1 MDRTRTDRHVPG
13 SSTHEDSVFRR
24 RWWILAV
31 MVICLLV
38 VILDNTILNVALK
51 TIQADLD
58 ASQSAMQWAVDS
70 YAVVFAGLL
79 IVWGVT
85 GDRVGRKRTLVIGMI
100 LFGVTSALCST
111 ADSSTELI
119 VYRALMGIGAAAV
132 QPQTLSIIQ
141 NVFEPEERSRAIGIW
156 AAASGIAIA
165 LGPITGGALLEFFW
179 WGSVFLVNVPIVI
192 VGVVLIVVLVPE
204 SKDPN
209 PGKIDPFGVILSIV
223 ALVVL
228 VFGIIEG
235 GNTNDWLQW
244 RSLGAIVLGVVLL
257 TLFVVLE
264 RRSSHPTIDV
274 TLFKNRQFSAGTISI
289 ALVFFSLMGATFYLA
304 YYLQAIR
311 GYTPL
316 AAGVALIA
324 VAAGVMISASQA
336 TRLADRFGARYVA
349 GFGLTLFAF
358 AMLSY
363 GLVGE
368 TTPQWV
374 VEVQMFFLGSG
385 MGLTMT
391 PATNAIMGAVPRD
404 KAGAGSA
411 VNNTVRQVAGAL
423 GVAVLGSLLA
433 VAFRGD
439 LGADTP
445 ATLASSLDQP
455 AAVISQLPP
464 DAQVTSLV
472 SPDASESIGGALE
485 FAGRSA
491 EALQTRASLPEAAQ
505 VPDDVKAQQQQKAET
520 ELTSFVAES
529 KSAFV
534 HGMHVASVAAAGS
547 AFLGAIAAFTL
558 LPGRLRIGD
567 ESEAEG
573 AAERGR

>member
-1 MDRTRTDRHVPG
+1 MDRTELSTDA
-13 SSTHEDSVFRR
+13 DAVFRR
-24 RWWILAV
+24 RWLILAV
-31 MVICLLV
+31 MVVCLLV

-51 TIQADLD
+51 TIQSDLD

-85 GDRVGRKRTLVIGMI
+85 GDRIGRKRTLVIGMV
-100 LFGVTSALCST
+100 LFGITSALCST
-111 ADSSTELI
+111 ADSATELI

-141 NVFEPEERSRAIGIW
+141 NVFEPDERPKAIGIW

-192 VGVVLIVVLVPE
+192 IGVALIVVLVPE

-209 PGKIDPFGVILSIV
+209 PGKIDPFGVVLSIV
-223 ALVVL
+223 ALVTL

-235 GNTNDWLQW
+235 GNTNDWFQW
-244 RSLGAIVLGVVLL
+244 RSLGAIVLGLILL

-264 RRSSHPTIDV
+264 RRSAHPTIDV

-336 TRLADRFGARYVA
+336 AKLSDRFGARYVA
-349 GFGLTLFAF
+349 GSGLTLFAL

-374 VEVQMFFLGSG
+374 VEVQMFVLGSG

-433 VAFRGD
+433 VAFRAD
-439 LGADTP
+439 LGAATP
-445 ATLASSLDQP
+445 NDVASALDQP
-455 AAVISQLPP
+455 SQIVSQLPTEV
-464 DAQVTSLV
+464 QVTPLV
-472 SPDASESIGGALE
+472 SADASESIGGALE

-491 EALQTRASLPEAAQ
+491 EALTARAALPQADRIPA
-505 VPDDVKAQQQQKAET
+505 DVMAEQKQNAEET
-520 ELTSFVAES
+520 LTTFVAES
-529 KSAFV
+529 KAAFV
-534 HGMHVASVAAAGS
+534 HGMHVSSVAAAGS

-558 LPGRLRIGD
+558 LPGRLRVED
-567 ESEAEG
+567 EVEISV
-573 AAERGR
+573 

>member
-1 MDRTRTDRHVPG
+1 MERTDIPTDADTVYG
-13 SSTHEDSVFRR
+13 R
-24 RWWILAV
+24 RWFVLAV
-31 MVICLLV
+31 MVVCLLV

-85 GDRVGRKRTLVIGMI
+85 GDRIGRKRTLFVGMV
-100 LFGVTSALCST
+100 LFGITSALCST
-111 ADSSTELI
+111 ADTATELI

-141 NVFEPEERSRAIGIW
+141 NVFEPEERPKAIGIW

-192 VGVVLIVVLVPE
+192 IGVVLIFLLVPE

-209 PGKIDPFGVILSIV
+209 PGKIDPFGVVLSIV

-244 RSLGAIVLGVVLL
+244 RSLGAIVLGLILL
-257 TLFVVLE
+257 TLFVILE

-324 VAAGVMISASQA
+324 VAAGVMIAASQA
-336 TRLADRFGARYVA
+336 ARLSEKLGARYVA
-349 GFGLTLFAF
+349 GSGLTLFALS
-358 AMLSY
+358 MLSY

-368 TTPQWV
+368 STPQWI
-374 VEVQMFFLGSG
+374 VEVQMFALGSG

-433 VAFRGD
+433 MSFRAD
-439 LGADTP
+439 LGAGTP
-445 ATLASSLDQP
+445 EKVAAALDQP
-455 AAVISQLPP
+455 SQIVSQLPAEVRITP
-464 DAQVTSLV
+464 LATA
-472 SPDASESIGGALE
+472 DASESIGGALE
-485 FAGRSA
+485 FVGRSA
-491 EALQTRASLPEAAQ
+491 EALQARAALPQASQIPADVLAKQKQNAEA
-505 VPDDVKAQQQQKAET
+505 T
-520 ELTSFVAES
+520 LTTFVADA
-529 KSAFV
+529 KSAFI
-534 HGMHVASVAAAGS
+534 HGMHVSSVAAAGS

-558 LPGRLRIGD
+558 LPGRLEVED
-567 ESEAEG
+567 DTHMLM
-573 AAERGR
+573 

>member
-1 MDRTRTDRHVPG
+1 MDRTQTEL
-13 SSTHEDSVFRR
+13 STQSDIIFRR
-24 RWWILAV
+24 RWLILAV

-51 TIQADLD
+51 TIQSDLD

-79 IVWGVT
+79 ILWGVT
-85 GDRVGRKRTLVIGMI
+85 GDRIGRKRTLVIGMV

-111 ADSSTELI
+111 ADSATELI

-141 NVFEPEERSRAIGIW
+141 NVFEPDERPKAIGIW

-165 LGPITGGALLEFFW
+165 LGPISGGALLEFFW

-192 VGVVLIVVLVPE
+192 VGVALIFVLVPE
-204 SKDPN
+204 SKDPH
-209 PGKIDPFGVILSIV
+209 PGKIDPFGVLLSIV

-235 GNTNDWLQW
+235 GNTNDWTQW
-244 RSLGAIVLGVVLL
+244 RSLGAIVLGLALL

-336 TRLADRFGARYVA
+336 ARLSDRFGARYVA
-349 GFGLTLFAF
+349 GSGLTLFALS
-358 AMLSY
+358 MLSY

-368 TTPQWV
+368 TTPQWI
-374 VEVQMFFLGSG
+374 VEVQMFALGSG

-433 VAFRGD
+433 VAFRAD
-439 LGADTP
+439 LGAGTP
-445 ATLASSLDQP
+445 EQVASSLDQP
-455 AAVISQLPP
+455 SNIVAQLPS
-464 DAQVTSLV
+464 DVQVTPLV
-472 SPDASESIGGALE
+472 TADASESIGGALE

-491 EALQTRASLPEAAQ
+491 SALQARAALPQADQIPADVLADQKAKAEAA
-505 VPDDVKAQQQQKAET
+505 
-520 ELTSFVAES
+520 LTGFVADS
-529 KSAFV
+529 KDAFV
-534 HGMHVASVAAAGS
+534 HGMHVSSVAAAGS

-558 LPGRLRIGD
+558 LPGRLRIED
-567 ESEAEG
+567 DAEG
-573 AAERGR
+573 VVR

>member
-1 MDRTRTDRHVPG
+1 MDRTDFSTDA
-13 SSTHEDSVFRR
+13 DAVFRR
-24 RWWILAV
+24 RWLILAV
-31 MVICLLV
+31 MVVCLLV

-51 TIQADLD
+51 TIQSDLD

-85 GDRVGRKRTLVIGMI
+85 GDRIGRKRTLVIGMV
-100 LFGVTSALCST
+100 LFGITSALCST
-111 ADSSTELI
+111 ADSATELI

-141 NVFEPEERSRAIGIW
+141 NVFEPDERPKAIGIW

-192 VGVVLIVVLVPE
+192 IGVALIFVLVPE

-244 RSLGAIVLGVVLL
+244 RSLGAIVLGAILL

-264 RRSSHPTIDV
+264 RRSVHPTIDV

-336 TRLADRFGARYVA
+336 AKLSDRFGARYVA
-349 GFGLTLFAF
+349 GSGLTLFAL

-368 TTPQWV
+368 TTPQWI
-374 VEVQMFFLGSG
+374 VEVQMFVLGSG

-433 VAFRGD
+433 VAFRAD
-439 LGADTP
+439 LGATTP
-445 ATLASSLDQP
+445 SDVASALDQP
-455 AAVISQLPP
+455 SQIVSQLPTEV
-464 DAQVTSLV
+464 QVTPLATA
-472 SPDASESIGGALE
+472 DASESIGGALD

-491 EALQTRASLPEAAQ
+491 EALTARAALPQAGGIPA
-505 VPDDVKAQQQQKAET
+505 DVMAEQKQNAEET
-520 ELTSFVAES
+520 LTTFVAES
-529 KSAFV
+529 KAAFV
-534 HGMHVASVAAAGS
+534 HGMHVSSVAAAGS

-558 LPGRLRIGD
+558 LPGRLRVED
-567 ESEAEG
+567 EAEVSV
-573 AAERGR
+573 

>member
-1 MDRTRTDRHVPG
+1 MDRTELSTDA
-13 SSTHEDSVFRR
+13 DAVFRR
-24 RWWILAV
+24 RWLILAV
-31 MVICLLV
+31 MVVCPLV

-51 TIQADLD
+51 TIQSDLD

-85 GDRVGRKRTLVIGMI
+85 GDRIGRKRTLVIGMV
-100 LFGVTSALCST
+100 LFGITSALCST
-111 ADSSTELI
+111 ADSATELI

-141 NVFEPEERSRAIGIW
+141 NVFEPDERPKAIGIW

-192 VGVVLIVVLVPE
+192 IGVALIVVLVPE

-209 PGKIDPFGVILSIV
+209 PGKIDPFGVVLSIV
-223 ALVVL
+223 ALVTL

-235 GNTNDWLQW
+235 GNTNDWFQW
-244 RSLGAIVLGVVLL
+244 RSLGAIVLGLILL

-264 RRSSHPTIDV
+264 RRSAHPTIDV

-336 TRLADRFGARYVA
+336 AKLSDRFGARYVA
-349 GFGLTLFAF
+349 GSGLTLFAL

-374 VEVQMFFLGSG
+374 VEVQMFVLGSG

-433 VAFRGD
+433 VAFRAD
-439 LGADTP
+439 LGAATP
-445 ATLASSLDQP
+445 NDVASALDQP
-455 AAVISQLPP
+455 SQIVSQLPTEV
-464 DAQVTSLV
+464 QVTPLV
-472 SPDASESIGGALE
+472 SADASESIGGALE

-491 EALQTRASLPEAAQ
+491 EALTARAALPQADRIPA
-505 VPDDVKAQQQQKAET
+505 DVMAEQKQNAEET
-520 ELTSFVAES
+520 LTTFVAES
-529 KSAFV
+529 KAAFV
-534 HGMHVASVAAAGS
+534 HGMHVSSVAAAGS

-558 LPGRLRIGD
+558 LPGRLRVED
-567 ESEAEG
+567 EVEISV
-573 AAERGR
+573 

>member
-1 MDRTRTDRHVPG
+1 P
-13 SSTHEDSVFRR
+13 
-24 RWWILAV
+24 
-31 MVICLLV
+31 
-38 VILDNTILNVALK
+38 K
-51 TIQADLD
+51 
-58 ASQSAMQWAVDS
+58 
-70 YAVVFAGLL
+70 
-79 IVWGVT
+79 
-85 GDRVGRKRTLVIGMI
+85 
-100 LFGVTSALCST
+100 
-111 ADSSTELI
+111 
-119 VYRALMGIGAAAV
+119 
-132 QPQTLSIIQ
+132 
-141 NVFEPEERSRAIGIW
+141 AIGIW

-192 VGVVLIVVLVPE
+192 IGVALIVVLVPE

-209 PGKIDPFGVILSIV
+209 PGKIEPFGVILSIV
-223 ALVVL
+223 ALVTL

-235 GNTNDWLQW
+235 GNTNDWFQW
-244 RSLGAIVLGVVLL
+244 RSLGAIVLGLTLL
-257 TLFVVLE
+257 TLFIVLE
-264 RRSSHPTIDV
+264 RRSAHPTIDV

-336 TRLADRFGARYVA
+336 AKLSDRFGARYVA
-349 GFGLTLFAF
+349 GSGLTLFAL

-374 VEVQMFFLGSG
+374 VEVLMFVLGSG

-433 VAFRGD
+433 VAFRAD
-439 LGADTP
+439 LGAATP
-445 ATLASSLDQP
+445 NDVASALDQP
-455 AAVISQLPP
+455 SQIVSQLPIEV
-464 DAQVTSLV
+464 QVTPLV
-472 SPDASESIGGALE
+472 SADASESIGGALE

-491 EALQTRASLPEAAQ
+491 EALTARAALPQADRIPA
-505 VPDDVKAQQQQKAET
+505 DVMAEQKQNAEET
-520 ELTSFVAES
+520 LTTFVAES
-529 KSAFV
+529 KAAFV
-534 HGMHVASVAAAGS
+534 HGMHVSSVAAAGS

-558 LPGRLRIGD
+558 LPGRLRVED
-567 ESEAEG
+567 EIEVSV
-573 AAERGR
+573 

>member
-1 MDRTRTDRHVPG
+1 MARTDTDRDA
-13 SSTHEDSVFRR
+13 SRNSTRDDALFRR
-24 RWWILAV
+24 RWLILAV

-79 IVWGVT
+79 ILWGVT
-85 GDRVGRKRTLVIGMI
+85 GDRIGRKRTLIVGMVA
-100 LFGVTSALCST
+100 FGVTSALCST
-111 ADSSTELI
+111 ADTSTELI

-141 NVFEPEERSRAIGIW
+141 NVFEPDERPRAIGIW

-179 WGSVFLVNVPIVI
+179 WGSVFLINVPIVI
-192 VGVVLIVVLVPE
+192 VGVALIFVLVPE
-204 SKDPN
+204 SKDPH
-209 PGKIDPFGVILSIV
+209 PGRIDPFGVVLSIV

-235 GNTNDWLQW
+235 GNTNDWVQW

-257 TLFVVLE
+257 ALFVVLE
-264 RRSSHPTIDV
+264 KRSSHPTIDV
-274 TLFKNRQFSAGTISI
+274 TLFRNRQFSAGTISI

-324 VAAGVMISASQA
+324 VALGVMISASQA
-336 TRLADRFGARYVA
+336 ARLSDRFGARYVA
-349 GFGLTLFAF
+349 GCGLVLFSL

-363 GLVGE
+363 ALVGE
-368 TTPQWV
+368 TTPQWI
-374 VEVQMFFLGSG
+374 VEAQMFVLGTG

-391 PATNAIMGAVPRD
+391 PATNAIMGAVPRE
-404 KAGAGSA
+404 KAGAGAA

-423 GVAVLGSLLA
+423 GVAILGSLLA

-439 LGADTP
+439 LGADAP
-445 ATLASSLDQP
+445 ATLATNLDRP
-455 AAVISQLPP
+455 AAVVSQLPS
-464 DAQVTSLV
+464 DAQVSPLVTS
-472 SPDASESIGGALE
+472 DASESIGGALE
-485 FAGRSA
+485 FAGRAAS
-491 EALQTRASLPEAAQ
+491 ALQTRGSLPQATQ
-505 VPDDVKAQQQQKAET
+505 VPENVRAEQKQKAEV
-520 ELTSFVAES
+520 EITSFVAES

-534 HGMHVASVAAAGS
+534 HGMHVASIAAAAS
-547 AFLGAIAAFTL
+547 AFLGAVAAFTL
-558 LPGRLRIGD
+558 LPGRIEIDDD
-567 ESEAEG
+567 EPAPPVV
-573 AAERGR
+573 

>member
-1 MDRTRTDRHVPG
+1 MEPTEFSTDA
-13 SSTHEDSVFRR
+13 EAVFRR
-24 RWWILAV
+24 RWLILAV
-31 MVICLLV
+31 MVVCLLV

-51 TIQADLD
+51 TIQSDLD

-85 GDRVGRKRTLVIGMI
+85 GDRIGRKRTLVIGMV
-100 LFGVTSALCST
+100 LFGITSALCST
-111 ADSSTELI
+111 ADSATELI

-141 NVFEPEERSRAIGIW
+141 NVFEPDERPKAIGIW

-165 LGPITGGALLEFFW
+165 LGPITGGTLLEFFW

-192 VGVVLIVVLVPE
+192 IGVALIFWLVPE

-244 RSLGAIVLGVVLL
+244 RSLGAIVLGTILL

-264 RRSSHPTIDV
+264 RRSAHPTIDV

-336 TRLADRFGARYVA
+336 AKLSDRFGARYVA
-349 GFGLTLFAF
+349 GSGLTLFAL

-368 TTPQWV
+368 TTPQWI
-374 VEVQMFFLGSG
+374 VEVQMFVLGSG

-433 VAFRGD
+433 VAFRAD
-439 LGADTP
+439 LGATTP
-445 ATLASSLDQP
+445 SDVASALDQP
-455 AAVISQLPP
+455 SQIVSQLPTEV
-464 DAQVTSLV
+464 QVTPLATA
-472 SPDASESIGGALE
+472 DASESIGGALD

-491 EALQTRASLPEAAQ
+491 EALAARAALPQAVGIPA
-505 VPDDVKAQQQQKAET
+505 DVMAEQKQNAEET
-520 ELTSFVAES
+520 LTTFVAES
-529 KSAFV
+529 KAAFV
-534 HGMHVASVAAAGS
+534 HGMHVSSVAAAGS

-558 LPGRLRIGD
+558 LPGRLRVED
-567 ESEAEG
+567 EAEVSV
-573 AAERGR
+573 

>member
-1 MDRTRTDRHVPG
+1 MDRTEL
-13 SSTHEDSVFRR
+13 SSDADAVFRR
-24 RWWILAV
+24 RWLILAV
-31 MVICLLV
+31 MVVCLLV

-51 TIQADLD
+51 TIQSDLD

-85 GDRVGRKRTLVIGMI
+85 GDRIGRKRTLVIGMV
-100 LFGVTSALCST
+100 LFGITSALCST
-111 ADSSTELI
+111 AGSATELI

-141 NVFEPEERSRAIGIW
+141 NVFEPDERPKAIGIW

-192 VGVVLIVVLVPE
+192 IGVALIVVLVPE

-209 PGKIDPFGVILSIV
+209 PGKIDPFGVVLSIV
-223 ALVVL
+223 ALVTL

-235 GNTNDWLQW
+235 GNTNDWFQW
-244 RSLGAIVLGVVLL
+244 RSLGAIVLGLILL

-264 RRSSHPTIDV
+264 RRSAHPTIDV

-304 YYLQAIR
+304 YFLQAIR

-336 TRLADRFGARYVA
+336 AKLSDRFGARYVA
-349 GFGLTLFAF
+349 GSGLTLFAL

-374 VEVQMFFLGSG
+374 VEVQMFVLGSG

-433 VAFRGD
+433 VAFRAD
-439 LGADTP
+439 LGAATP
-445 ATLASSLDQP
+445 DDVASALDQP
-455 AAVISQLPP
+455 SQIVSQLPTEV
-464 DAQVTSLV
+464 QVTPLV
-472 SPDASESIGGALE
+472 SADASESIGGALE

-491 EALQTRASLPEAAQ
+491 EALTARAALPQADRIPA
-505 VPDDVKAQQQQKAET
+505 DVMAEQKQNAEET
-520 ELTSFVAES
+520 LTTFVAES
-529 KSAFV
+529 KAAFV
-534 HGMHVASVAAAGS
+534 HGMHVSSVAAAGS

-558 LPGRLRIGD
+558 LPGRLRVED
-567 ESEAEG
+567 EIEVSV
-573 AAERGR
+573 

>member
-1 MDRTRTDRHVPG
+1 MERTDIPTDADTVYG
-13 SSTHEDSVFRR
+13 R
-24 RWWILAV
+24 RWFVLAV
-31 MVICLLV
+31 MVVCLLV

-85 GDRVGRKRTLVIGMI
+85 GDRIGRKRTLVVGMV
-100 LFGVTSALCST
+100 LFGITSALCST
-111 ADSSTELI
+111 ADTATELI

-141 NVFEPEERSRAIGIW
+141 NVFEPEERPKAIGIW

-192 VGVVLIVVLVPE
+192 IGVVLIFLLVPE

-209 PGKIDPFGVILSIV
+209 PGKIDPFGVVLSIV

-244 RSLGAIVLGVVLL
+244 RSLGAIVLGLILL
-257 TLFVVLE
+257 TLFVILE

-324 VAAGVMISASQA
+324 VAAGVMIAASQA
-336 TRLADRFGARYVA
+336 ARLSEKLGARYVA
-349 GFGLTLFAF
+349 GSGLTLFALS
-358 AMLSY
+358 MLSY

-368 TTPQWV
+368 STPQWI
-374 VEVQMFFLGSG
+374 VEVQMFALGSG

-433 VAFRGD
+433 MSFRAD
-439 LGADTP
+439 LGAGTP
-445 ATLASSLDQP
+445 EKVAAALDQP
-455 AAVISQLPP
+455 SQIVSQLPAEVRITP
-464 DAQVTSLV
+464 LATA
-472 SPDASESIGGALE
+472 DASESIGGALE
-485 FAGRSA
+485 FVGRSA
-491 EALQTRASLPEAAQ
+491 EALQARAALPQASQIPADVLAEQKQNAEA
-505 VPDDVKAQQQQKAET
+505 T
-520 ELTSFVAES
+520 LTTFVADA
-529 KSAFV
+529 KSAFI
-534 HGMHVASVAAAGS
+534 HGMHVSSVAAAGS
-547 AFLGAIAAFTL
+547 AFLGAISAFTL
-558 LPGRLRIGD
+558 LPGRLEVED
-567 ESEAEG
+567 DTHMLM
-573 AAERGR
+573 

>member
-1 MDRTRTDRHVPG
+1 MDRTELSTDV
-13 SSTHEDSVFRR
+13 DAVFRR
-24 RWWILAV
+24 RWLILAV
-31 MVICLLV
+31 MVVCLLV

-51 TIQADLD
+51 TIQSDLD

-85 GDRVGRKRTLVIGMI
+85 GDRIGRKRTLVIGMV
-100 LFGVTSALCST
+100 LFGITSALCST
-111 ADSSTELI
+111 ADSATELI

-141 NVFEPEERSRAIGIW
+141 NVFEPDERPKAIGIW

-192 VGVVLIVVLVPE
+192 IGVALIVVLVPE

-209 PGKIDPFGVILSIV
+209 PGKIEPFGVILSIV
-223 ALVVL
+223 ALVTL

-235 GNTNDWLQW
+235 GNTNDWFQW
-244 RSLGAIVLGVVLL
+244 RSLGAIVLGLTLL
-257 TLFVVLE
+257 TLFIVLE
-264 RRSSHPTIDV
+264 RRSAHPTIDV

-336 TRLADRFGARYVA
+336 AKLSDRFGARYVA
-349 GFGLTLFAF
+349 GSGLTLFAL

-374 VEVQMFFLGSG
+374 VEVLMFVLGSG

-433 VAFRGD
+433 VAFRAD
-439 LGADTP
+439 LGAATP
-445 ATLASSLDQP
+445 NDVASALDQP
-455 AAVISQLPP
+455 SQIVSQLPIEV
-464 DAQVTSLV
+464 QVTPLV
-472 SPDASESIGGALE
+472 SADASESIGGALE

-491 EALQTRASLPEAAQ
+491 EALTARAALPQADRIPA
-505 VPDDVKAQQQQKAET
+505 DVMAEQKQNAEET
-520 ELTSFVAES
+520 LTTFVAES
-529 KSAFV
+529 KAAFV
-534 HGMHVASVAAAGS
+534 HGMHVSSVAAAGS

-558 LPGRLRIGD
+558 LPGRLRVED
-567 ESEAEG
+567 EIEVSV
-573 AAERGR
+573 

>member
-1 MDRTRTDRHVPG
+1 MERTDIPTDADTVYG
-13 SSTHEDSVFRR
+13 R
-24 RWWILAV
+24 RWFVLAV
-31 MVICLLV
+31 MVVCLLV

-85 GDRVGRKRTLVIGMI
+85 GDRIGRKRTLVVGMV
-100 LFGVTSALCST
+100 LFGITSALCST
-111 ADSSTELI
+111 ADTATELI

-141 NVFEPEERSRAIGIW
+141 NVFEPEERPKAIGIW

-192 VGVVLIVVLVPE
+192 IGVVLIFLLVPE

-209 PGKIDPFGVILSIV
+209 PGKIDPFGVVLSIV

-244 RSLGAIVLGVVLL
+244 RSLGAIVLGLILL
-257 TLFVVLE
+257 TLFVILE

-324 VAAGVMISASQA
+324 VAAGVMIAASQA
-336 TRLADRFGARYVA
+336 ARLSEKLGARYVA
-349 GFGLTLFAF
+349 GSGLTLFALS
-358 AMLSY
+358 MLSY

-368 TTPQWV
+368 STPQWI
-374 VEVQMFFLGSG
+374 VEVQMFALGSG

-433 VAFRGD
+433 MSFRAD
-439 LGADTP
+439 LGAGTP
-445 ATLASSLDQP
+445 ERVAAALDQP
-455 AAVISQLPP
+455 SQIVSQLPAEVRITP
-464 DAQVTSLV
+464 LATA
-472 SPDASESIGGALE
+472 DASESIGGALE
-485 FAGRSA
+485 FVGRSA
-491 EALQTRASLPEAAQ
+491 EALQVRAALPQASQIPADVLAEQKQNAEA
-505 VPDDVKAQQQQKAET
+505 T
-520 ELTSFVAES
+520 LTTFVADA
-529 KSAFV
+529 KSAFI
-534 HGMHVASVAAAGS
+534 HGMHVSSVAAAGS

-558 LPGRLRIGD
+558 LPGRLEVED
-567 ESEAEG
+567 ETHMLM
-573 AAERGR
+573 

>member
-1 MDRTRTDRHVPG
+1 MERTDIPTDADTVYG
-13 SSTHEDSVFRR
+13 R
-24 RWWILAV
+24 RWFVLAV
-31 MVICLLV
+31 MVVCLLV

-85 GDRVGRKRTLVIGMI
+85 GDRIGRKRTLVVGMV
-100 LFGVTSALCST
+100 LFGITSALCST
-111 ADSSTELI
+111 ADTATELI

-141 NVFEPEERSRAIGIW
+141 NVFEPEERPKAIGIW

-192 VGVVLIVVLVPE
+192 IGVVLIFLLVPE

-209 PGKIDPFGVILSIV
+209 PGKIDPFGVVLSIV

-244 RSLGAIVLGVVLL
+244 RSLGAIVLGLILL
-257 TLFVVLE
+257 TLFVILE

-324 VAAGVMISASQA
+324 VAAGVMIAASQA
-336 TRLADRFGARYVA
+336 ARLSEKLGARYVA
-349 GFGLTLFAF
+349 GSGLTLFALS
-358 AMLSY
+358 MLSY

-368 TTPQWV
+368 STPQWI
-374 VEVQMFFLGSG
+374 VEVQMFALGSG

-433 VAFRGD
+433 MSFRAD
-439 LGADTP
+439 LGAGTP
-445 ATLASSLDQP
+445 EKVAAALDQP
-455 AAVISQLPP
+455 SQIVSQLPAEVRITP
-464 DAQVTSLV
+464 LATA
-472 SPDASESIGGALE
+472 DASESIGGALE
-485 FAGRSA
+485 FVGRSA
-491 EALQTRASLPEAAQ
+491 EALQARAALPQASQIRADVLAEQKQNAEA
-505 VPDDVKAQQQQKAET
+505 T
-520 ELTSFVAES
+520 LTTFVADA
-529 KSAFV
+529 KSAFI
-534 HGMHVASVAAAGS
+534 HGMHVSSVAAAGS

-558 LPGRLRIGD
+558 LPGRLEVED
-567 ESEAEG
+567 ETHML
-573 AAERGR
+573 R

>member
-1 MDRTRTDRHVPG
+1 MERTDIPTDADTVYG
-13 SSTHEDSVFRR
+13 R
-24 RWWILAV
+24 RWFVLAV
-31 MVICLLV
+31 MVVCLLV

-85 GDRVGRKRTLVIGMI
+85 GDRIGRKRTLVVGMV
-100 LFGVTSALCST
+100 LFGITSALCST
-111 ADSSTELI
+111 ADTATELI

-141 NVFEPEERSRAIGIW
+141 NVFEPEERPKAIGIW

-192 VGVVLIVVLVPE
+192 IGVVLIFLLVPE

-209 PGKIDPFGVILSIV
+209 PGKIDPFGVVLSIV

-244 RSLGAIVLGVVLL
+244 RSLGAIVLGLILL
-257 TLFVVLE
+257 TLFVILE

-324 VAAGVMISASQA
+324 VAAGVMIAASQA
-336 TRLADRFGARYVA
+336 ARLSEKLGARYVA
-349 GFGLTLFAF
+349 GSGLTLFALS
-358 AMLSY
+358 MLSY

-368 TTPQWV
+368 STPQWI
-374 VEVQMFFLGSG
+374 VEVQMFALGSG

-433 VAFRGD
+433 MSFRAD
-439 LGADTP
+439 LGAGTP
-445 ATLASSLDQP
+445 EKVAAALDQP
-455 AAVISQLPP
+455 SQIVSQLPAEVRITP
-464 DAQVTSLV
+464 LATA
-472 SPDASESIGGALE
+472 DASESIGGALE
-485 FAGRSA
+485 FVGRSA
-491 EALQTRASLPEAAQ
+491 EALQARAALPQASQIPADVLAEQKQNAEA
-505 VPDDVKAQQQQKAET
+505 T
-520 ELTSFVAES
+520 LTTFVADA
-529 KSAFV
+529 KSAFI
-534 HGMHVASVAAAGS
+534 HGMHVSSVVAAGS

-558 LPGRLRIGD
+558 LPGRLEVEDDTHILM
-567 ESEAEG
+567 
-573 AAERGR
+573 